1 MHHIS
6 ADLKYQDGIRI
17 TEKVHMNK
25 ETEFT
30 NILSGLTKRGL
41 DNDHFLTEEEVQ
53 LAFAD
58 MKLDDAQFEMVYD
71 YLKKNHIGVGE
82 PLKDSDYLDSDD
94 IDYLK
99 MYLDDIESLSG
110 FSEGERQAASISAM
124 AGDTDA
130 QSRLIGMYL
139 NDVVD
144 IAKLYA
150 GQGVLIEDLIGEGN
164 VALSIGVTMLGALE
178 SADEVPGMLTKMIM
192 DAMEDHIK
200 QVLDMRESD
209 DKILKKVNKVTD
221 KARELSE
228 ELERKVTIDELVSES
243 GLSRKSVEDAIRISG
258 GIEYIDNV

>member
-17 TEKVHMNK
+17 TEKVQMNK

-41 DNDHFLTEEEVQ
+41 DNDHFLTEEEVR

-58 MKLDDAQFEMVYD
+58 MKLDDAQFDMVCD
-71 YLKKNHIGVGE
+71 YLKKQHIGIGE

-110 FSEGERQAASISAM
+110 FSVGERQAASISAM

-200 QVLDMRESD
+200 LVLDMRESD